1 MLSKEDRIFR
11 LKIEAI
17 GIAVIILMLGLLVL
31 IKGNVN
37 NNDENIHNGNQITD
51 SASAD
56 GNLIDESQ
64 ISQPVDGEGEPGV
77 IEEIDNSETDM
88 GTSGETAVIEYAE
101 LNADLAQQDTV
112 AYDMVS
118 QFLNLS
124 GLVVD
129 FNPSYSIAEELR
141 MNESNILT
149 YNYIY
154 RADDNTSKGNY
165 SDLNIEVIKN
175 IDQEI
180 QKATFSIGVHD
191 DMQTVATV
199 RARMSDT
206 LSTIYGA
213 DLYEL
218 STMDKEIEFDYNDA
232 KYKIGLTTALSYQ
245 DDYTLLYY
253 NVEKVDYHETNY
265 SEHMEDVNNRFNLE
279 NITKTKKLS
288 ISDNKFTSDMQTLLN
303 MEDTTCIL
311 NEAYVYESGEKDA
324 EKAIFTLD
332 DATLE
337 IASTLDKENSTPSY
351 IIKLTNTGKDKA
363 ELQELGK
370 KVAKEMFD
378 TEVSGEYETDTE
390 NDVLSLIDNTVAI
403 RISGDNLEVA
413 TAKSD
418 YDFNKHLEHQMNLED
433 NAEPEIVTDP
443 DTMETTYVYPDIQG
457 EPEPEATN

>member
-1 MLSKEDRIFR
+1 MLSKEDRILR

-17 GIAVIILMLGLLVL
+17 GIVVIILMLGLL
-31 IKGNVN
+31 IIFKGNVN
-37 NNDENIHNGNQITD
+37 NNDENIYNDTQVNE

-56 GNLIDESQ
+56 DLIDKAQ

-88 GTSGETAVIEYAE
+88 GTSGETVVIEYAD
-101 LNADLAQQDTV
+101 LNADLAQQDAV

-124 GLVVD
+124 GLDID

-141 MNESNILT
+141 MNESNILI
-149 YNYIY
+149 YNYTY
-154 RADDNTSKGNY
+154 RADDNVSKGNY
-165 SDLNIEVIKN
+165 SNLNVEVIKN

-191 DMQTVATV
+191 DMQTVSTV
-199 RARMSDT
+199 RAKMSEAF
-206 LSTIYGA
+206 STIYGA

-218 STMDKEIEFDYNDA
+218 STMDKEIEFDYNDT

-245 DDYTLLYY
+245 DDYILLYY
-253 NVEKVDYHETNY
+253 NVEKVDYHETTY

-279 NITKTKKLS
+279 NITKTKKLN
-288 ISDNKFTSDMQTLLN
+288 ISDDTFTDDMQTLLN

-311 NEAYVYESGEKDA
+311 NEAYVYKSGEKDT

-337 IASTLDKENSTPSY
+337 VASTLDKRNSAPSY
-351 IIKLTNTGKDKA
+351 IVKLTNTGKDKA

-370 KVAKEMFD
+370 KIAKEIFD
-378 TEVSGEYETDTE
+378 VKVSGKYKTDTE
-390 NDVLSLIDNTVAI
+390 NDILSLVNSTVAV

-418 YDFNKHLEHQMNLED
+418 YDFNKHLEDQINLED
-433 NAEPEIVTDP
+433 IVEPEIVDDP